1 MNKNLQQY
9 VDRYNRQRLTLGLLS
24 LGIGLVIAVCNER
37 YAYNALFGPFPI
49 TGQELA
55 QIKDIYKSRKY
66 FVIVQGRGLI
76 NSSIGWVRVKRNRT
90 DKSIQSETPTDFLQ
104 LLIVDNYILPLKV
117 ETLGKN
123 PIVIGELS
131 PPEKELT
138 DTLVEELGPE
148 GASHLLPLQ
157 LENGNS
163 FKAMLFFYF
172 AALITLG
179 GMGATKLLQIFVLW
193 KDPENHPLGKAI
205 AKLGSYNTMR
215 LAVDADFDSGSE
227 VLGSGLATISKK
239 WVLLTV
245 KNKPVIIPIHN
256 LVWGYGARAKETTNF
271 VTSSS
276 FSLVLCTAD
285 GQELQLSLPDKDT
298 NALLTALMERAP
310 WMIVGFD
317 GKTALRWNAH
327 KKTVIA
333 EVEQKRDQLLKDQA

>member
-1 MNKNLQQY
+1 MNKNLQKY
-9 VDRYNRQRLTLGLLS
+9 VDRYNRQRLTIGLLS

-117 ETLGKN
+117 ATLGKN

-205 AKLGSYNTMR
+205 AKLGNYNTMR
-215 LAVDADFDSGSE
+215 LAVDEDFDSGSE

-245 KNKPVIIPIHN
+245 KNKPVFIPIHN

-276 FSLVLCTAD
+276 FSLVLCTSD

-310 WMIVGFD
+310 WMIAGFD